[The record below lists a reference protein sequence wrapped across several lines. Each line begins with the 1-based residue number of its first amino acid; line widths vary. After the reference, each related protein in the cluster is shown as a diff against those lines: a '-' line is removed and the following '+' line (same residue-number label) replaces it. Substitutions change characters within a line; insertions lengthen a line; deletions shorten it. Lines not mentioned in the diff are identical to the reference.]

1 MKINVVKRDGAI
13 VEFDKEKIE
22 NAIVKA
28 MKSVDE
34 KDFEGAK
41 KITNKVVKNIQGS
54 NVSVEEI
61 QDLVENSLMKSSYPE
76 VAKAYIKYREER
88 TRIRRKKTDIN
99 KHIKE
104 ILDCSNIQ
112 NQNANI
118 DEYSFGARKN
128 ESANVLQK
136 ELALDEYISPEVAQA
151 YRDNRLYIHDLCEYT
166 SGMHNCLNVDVAKL
180 EKNGF
185 STRNGDVRG
194 ANSFS
199 TACQLLAV
207 IFQVQSQC

>member
-1 MKINVVKRDGAI
+1 MKIDVIKRDGKV
-13 VEFDKEKIE
+13 VEFNKDKIE
-22 NAIVKA
+22 NAII
-28 MKSVDE
+28 KSMISVGE
-34 KDFEGAK
+34 KNFDGAK
-41 KITNKVVKNIQGS
+41 KIVNKVSKNIKS
-54 NVSVEEI
+54 DEISVEEI
-61 QDLVENSLMKSSYPE
+61 QDLVENALMKSSYTE

-88 TRIRRKKTDIN
+88 TKIRRKKSDIN

-104 ILDCSNIQ
+104 ILNCSNIQ

-118 DEYSFGARKN
+118 DEFSFGARKN
-128 ESANVLQK
+128 ESANILQK
-136 ELALDEYISPEVAQA
+136 QLALDEFISPDVAQA
-151 YRDNRLYIHDLCEYT
+151 HEENRIYIHDLCEYT
-166 SGMHNCLNVDVAKL
+166 SGMHNCLFANVAKL

-207 IFQVQSQC
+207 MFQVQSQC